1 MNVTP
6 CWSFCVTH
14 ILAYSWRRYLM
25 RFIVFKFI
33 PIGIIPVTQS
43 RLSDGCCGLILS
55 SSQRIRQTL
64 HKTEVSSACGYELYF
79 WCALC
84 SSGVLATR
92 WTQSFVAPSKW
103 TLDHSVHDDY
113 VCNFL
118 LDDFFSTGTKSDV
131 YKVAPGPGSTALDCF
146 TQAMIDGSRLFS
158 EECTPG

>member
-1 MNVTP
+1 
-6 CWSFCVTH
+6 
-14 ILAYSWRRYLM
+14 M
-25 RFIVFKFI
+25 RFIVLKFI

-43 RLSDGCCGLILS
+43 RLSDGCYGLILS

-79 WCALC
+79 WCAFC
-84 SSGVLATR
+84 SSGVLAAR

-113 VCNFL
+113 VFNFF

-131 YKVAPGPGSTALDCF
+131 YKVAPGPGQQRS
-146 TQAMIDGSRLFS
+146 IVSHRR
-158 EECTPG
+158 